1 MYCFA
6 LSSIIGYYK
15 IQSIVLCAISLWLS
29 IVYIVLYTCKCF
41 SDECEN
47 QKTHNE
53 LQGCYQLSRME
64 SSFDFVAHVGGIK
77 FMRGMVKTITHKH
90 RPTNPT
96 IKQVNEKKKKLWSL
110 EEGKGIKLWE
120 RRKIIEMP
128 FIMKN
133 EIFL

>member
-77 FMRGMVKTITHKH
+77 FMRGMVKTITHKNT
-90 RPTNPT
+90 PTNPT
-96 IKQVNEKKKKLWSL
+96 IKQVN
-110 EEGKGIKLWE
+110 
-120 RRKIIEMP
+120 
-128 FIMKN
+128 
-133 EIFL
+133 